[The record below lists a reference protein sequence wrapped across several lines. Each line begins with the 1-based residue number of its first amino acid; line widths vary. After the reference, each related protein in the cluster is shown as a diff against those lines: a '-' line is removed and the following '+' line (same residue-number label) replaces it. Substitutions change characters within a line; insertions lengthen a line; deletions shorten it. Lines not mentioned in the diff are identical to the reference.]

1 VTPQGG
7 PSAAIVHDMN
17 GNITTDHLGR
27 AYVYS
32 AENQLYTVRE
42 AGTNALLQQN
52 VYYADGTRRQVN
64 RGGGDVSRYYYDG
77 DQEIIETGNDGGGYA
92 GDQIIRRYIRLPGSV
107 DEPLVMID
115 YTLDASCTNSNGANC
130 ERWAHQ
136 NRLGSVVAVTDA
148 TGAVVEQHAYSPYG
162 EAGTGGTSGFPFRF
176 TGQKLDAE
184 TGLYFYK
191 ARYYDPATGR
201 FLQTDPIGY
210 RDQQNLYA
218 YVLNDPVNLFD
229 PSGTITSNVCRGD
242 NCVTVEVGDFEQT
255 RADEIANDALS
266 GVPDSFFE
274 VNNGRDLSDYAK
286 KVTGGN
292 KGNRARVGI
301 QSQVAGRIVEKSG
314 DGQLQ
319 RAWGNISGFKI
330 NNSPKYS
337 SCQSGVCTVTAS
349 NPPGAGQVDI
359 WDGNFGRSGISQIT
373 TLIHEALHDTKRWS
387 DKYNSVAA
395 SCERGYMIDCVG
407 ETGAWGGHNRLASEA
422 YRIARGGR

>member
-1 VTPQGG
+1 MNRVTRVCENLNSTNCLASSDPLAVVAYDRLSRRTSLDLGNGTSSKYAYTARGDLTCLDWNFTGAAPTACNAGAPELAYDFTYLGNGQTRKETVSAPAYFWQPLGFSVDDYVSNGLNQYATITPQGG

-92 GDQIIRRYIRLPGSV
+92 GDQIIRRYVRLPGSV

-184 TGLYFYK
+184 TGLYYYK
-191 ARYYDPATGR
+191 ARVYDPEVGR

-210 RDQQNLYA
+210 EADQNLYA
-218 YVLNDPVNLFD
+218 YVSNDPINETD
-229 PSGTITSNVCRGD
+229 ATGECP
-242 NCVTVEVGDFEQT
+242 CVS
-255 RADEIANDALS
+255 R
-266 GVPDSFFE
+266 
-274 VNNGRDLSDYAK
+274 
-286 KVTGGN
+286 
-292 KGNRARVGI
+292 
-301 QSQVAGRIVEKSG
+301 
-314 DGQLQ
+314 Q
-319 RAWGNISGFKI
+319 RS
-330 NNSPKYS
+330 
-337 SCQSGVCTVTAS
+337 
-349 NPPGAGQVDI
+349 
-359 WDGNFGRSGISQIT
+359 
-373 TLIHEALHDTKRWS
+373 
-387 DKYNSVAA
+387 
-395 SCERGYMIDCVG
+395 
-407 ETGAWGGHNRLASEA
+407 
-422 YRIARGGR
+422 